1 MEFCGV
7 KTFQKYGVAGVGL
20 GWNGNKDDTAM
31 EGITF
36 RCCPPNKIRNKCK
49 TLLSSFHNFLILI
62 PINVHFIKAPKIL
75 LEQ

>member
-49 TLLSSFHNFLILI
+49 ISFSSFHNFLII
-62 PINVHFIKAPKIL
+62 PINVYFIKALKL
-75 LEQ
+75 FCEQ

>member
-20 GWNGNKDDTAM
+20 GWAGNKDDTAM

-49 TLLSSFHNFLILI
+49 ILLSSFHNFLII
-62 PINVHFIKAPKIL
+62 FNSYKCIFYKSTQIIV
-75 LEQ
+75 